1 MNTKQTILTGA
12 LLAAA
17 LVAGPFSPMGF
28 AQEIPAN
35 TPSGALPPPPFEN
48 EPIETGLLESEPT
61 DTKPTNWSNPDL
73 EVDEELEANRDGV
86 AETPL
91 EEIEA
96 YLQGL
101 TDMQAEFVLIG
112 PNYQTSHGQFFLSK
126 PGRLRFDYDPPDE
139 LLVVSDGKTI
149 SLVDYELRQVTRW
162 PIKKTP
168 LRPLVRSGEV
178 FGNDVTITNIRQ
190 FARQIRVSI
199 AESGE
204 EDEGAME
211 LVFSRNPLK
220 LDGWEIVD
228 ARGNRTIIA
237 LNNLRT
243 DVVLGA
249 ELWTFDDPR
258 PKRRNRP
265 GKR

>member
-1 MNTKQTILTGA
+1 MNTKQTIFAGA

-17 LVAGPFSPMGF
+17 LITGPFSPMGF
-28 AQEIPAN
+28 AQEAPAD
-35 TPSGALPPPPFEN
+35 TASGAVPPPPN
-48 EPIETGLLESEPT
+48 ETKPIETKHG
-61 DTKPTNWSNPDL
+61 DWSNPDF
-73 EVDEELEANRDGV
+73 EIGSEFEANQDE
-86 AETPL
+86 AADIPL
-91 EEIEA
+91 EEIES

-112 PNYQTSHGQFFLSK
+112 PNYQTSHGQFSLSK

-178 FGNDVTITNIRQ
+178 FGNDVKVTNVRQ
-190 FARQIRVSI
+190 FAGQIRVSI
-199 AESGE
+199 AEAGE
-204 EDEGAME
+204 EDEGTIE

-220 LDGWEIVD
+220 LDGWEVVD
-228 ARGNRTIIA
+228 GRGSRTIIA

-243 DVVLGA
+243 DIVLDA
-249 ELWTFDDPR
+249 DLWTFDDPR